1 MTIVYQLPMFGR
13 GLAWKTLGGWEI
25 ASMTSMVSGAPVN
38 ITSGLDSSLTGV
50 GNDRPDL
57 VGNPVREHSSKDDML
72 ARFFDPAAF
81 VQNQPGRYGNVGRN
95 LINGV
100 AQSTTDLAL
109 VKAFPIGVRF
119 GKLQFRAEFYN
130 SLNHVTFCW

>member
-1 MTIVYQLPMFGR
+1 
-13 GLAWKTLGGWEI
+13 
-25 ASMTSMVSGAPVN
+25 
-38 ITSGLDSSLTGV
+38 
-50 GNDRPDL
+50 
-57 VGNPVREHSSKDDML
+57 ML

-81 VQNQPGRYGNVGRN
+81 VPNQPGRYGNVGRN

-109 VKAFPIGVRF
+109 VKAFPIGDRF

-130 SLNHVTFCW
+130 SLNHVNFGGPTASVNNRNFGRILSAGSPRILQFALRYTF